1 METTTS
7 IVDVRLS
14 PPTLLGGNKVSERQI
29 RETIILSSGAWVGIE
44 SKGLIRVNS
53 TLYNLKY
60 YDLIGSDSTQKAT
73 IQKALKQLFPHAS
86 KIIDTSKT
94 VSTNHT
100 VDYELKQ
107 LESLTLLCKKLDSYH
122 KATDKART
130 EKDENKTILLE
141 RKLSKDKTLIQK
153 HLKTLKA
160 DPAFSILGIKALYN
174 GQYVQASKTI
184 NLGGF

>member
-7 IVDVRLS
+7 IVEVRLS
-14 PPTLLGGNKVSERQI
+14 SPTLLGGNKVSERQI

-60 YDLIGSDSTQKAT
+60 YDLVGSDSTQKAT
-73 IQKALKQLFPHAS
+73 IQKALKQLFPHTS

-107 LESLTLLCKKLDSYH
+107 LDILTSLCKKLNAYH
-122 KATDKART
+122 KATDKATT

-141 RKLSKDKTLIQK
+141 RRLQKDKAII
-153 HLKTLKA
+153 HNYLKTLKA
-160 DPAFSILGIKALYN
+160 DPSFTIQGIKALYK
-174 GQYVQASKTI
+174 GQYVQASKVI

>member
-7 IVDVRLS
+7 IVDERLS

-29 RETIILSSGAWVGIE
+29 RETIILSPGSWVGF
-44 SKGLIRVNS
+44 KDGLIQVDNAR
-53 TLYNLKY
+53 YNPRY
-60 YDLIGSDSTQKAT
+60 YELIPSNQTQREVIEKS
-73 IQKALKQLFPHAS
+73 LKQLFPH
-86 KIIDTSKT
+86 TSKNPKTPRT

-107 LESLTLLCKKLDSYH
+107 LDTLTSLCKKLNAYH
-122 KATDKART
+122 KATDKATT

-141 RKLSKDKTLIQK
+141 RRLQKDKAII
-153 HLKTLKA
+153 HNYLKTLKA
-160 DPAFSILGIKALYN
+160 DPSFTIEGIKALYK
-174 GQYVQASKTI
+174 GQYVQASKVI